1 MSVDYKE
8 EINKLIRLQKQQS
21 YLRQNNHA
29 LNINP
34 QLQNQQQIN
43 TNTSQQLNPI
53 NNEQSNNVQ
62 FLLQGNKSQVGIK
75 EDQQQFIP
83 KGTRPKIVSQKKSF
97 QIPNTNSQI
106 YYQTDPN
113 DINFQNNSFI
123 GIQQNSLFSISSKKV
138 AQDKSYLV
146 KDILEFSNN
155 QNPEYN
161 EVDVKEKEFSFKE
174 SIDQENQYQQVGYQ
188 NDYDKK
194 IDYYQIKQQNG
205 QQYKQQNQIA
215 KQNYVNKSLNQSP
228 QREIIIQDQSE
239 QQERG
244 ITFDNLK
251 EYGVDE
257 IQIKSGGGG
266 MIKKKKR
273 YDYRFRDVNEL
284 VYESESKAPY
294 WMVDMRYTPR
304 LYEKKMKLQTI
315 NEWKNQ
321 RMISCEED
329 QMAKQDMVVAKE
341 QNKRR
346 LEEQIDTI
354 SKQQFQW
361 EYVVSQQLQKYKVRN
376 QNSSIYN
383 GLSDYKICLFQND
396 FDKRIHNLYIDEKL
410 LKFSAEKQS
419 TEQQMIQHQLQLEKE
434 RDRLRTQEIRQSREN
449 MRKRQS
455 NNQSNFNSIESP
467 ERMNQSQYDDFNGS
481 KRNQNS
487 ISINQFGD
495 TFLNIKQQNNIKI
508 DEQNYSQG
516 VNQNILQN
524 GSLNSVENQRQ
535 LNNSSQ
541 QSQRLNDSTELNPN
555 EEVKK
560 LFNYFENS
568 KQKRDHQSQNIN
580 NNQINYTTSDCKA
593 KESIE
598 TYLQKQMDF
607 QTKTRFPTIQRST
620 SRDNKQKIP
629 FSLSEKKQ
637 KHPDAYSPNKSF
649 QKKQSVDHQMQR
661 YYINNSQRY
670 PSPQLNY
677 NVQIDY
683 SNNRKQFFQQQSRSK
698 SSNRKGFLNQTFVKF

>member
-1 MSVDYKE
+1 MSIDYKE

-21 YLRQNNHA
+21 YLRQNKHN
-29 LNINP
+29 LNINL
-34 QLQNQQQIN
+34 QLQNQQQ
-43 TNTSQQLNPI
+43 TNTEIPQQL
-53 NNEQSNNVQ
+53 SNNVQ
-62 FLLQGNKSQVGIK
+62 FLLQGNKSQLGIK
-75 EDQQQFIP
+75 EEQQQFIP
-83 KGTRPKIVSQKKSF
+83 KGTRPKILSQKKSF

-106 YYQTDPN
+106 YYSTDPG
-113 DINFQNNSFI
+113 DTDFQNNSLV

-138 AQDKSYLV
+138 VQDKSYLV
-146 KDILEFSNN
+146 KDIIEFQNS

-161 EVDVKEKEFSFKE
+161 EVDIKNQDFNFKE
-174 SIDQENQYQQVGYQ
+174 SIDQQNQYQQDEYQ
-188 NDYDKK
+188 NE
-194 IDYYQIKQQNG
+194 QIKQTDYYKINQENG
-205 QQYKQQNQIA
+205 QQYKQQNYIN
-215 KQNYVNKSLNQSP
+215 KQNYANRSLNQSP
-228 QREIIIQDQSE
+228 QKEIMIQDQAE

-244 ITFDNLK
+244 KTFDNLK

-266 MIKKKKR
+266 MIKKKKK
-273 YDYRFRDVNEL
+273 YDYKFRDVNEL

-329 QMAKQDMVVAKE
+329 QMAKQDMINAKE
-341 QNKRR
+341 QNKKR
-346 LEEQIDTI
+346 LEEQIDSI

-376 QNSSIYN
+376 QNNSIEQ
-383 GLSDYKICLFQND
+383 GLSDYKISLFQND

-419 TEQQMIQHQLQLEKE
+419 AEQQMIQHQLQLEKE
-434 RDRLRTQEIRQSREN
+434 RDRLRSQEIRQSREK

-455 NNQSNFNSIESP
+455 NNQSNFHSIESP
-467 ERMNQSQYDDFNGS
+467 ERMNQSQYDGFNNKG
-481 KRNQNS
+481 NQNNLL
-487 ISINQFGD
+487 INQFGD
-495 TFLNIKQQNNIKI
+495 TIFNMEQQKNIKI
-508 DEQNYSQG
+508 DEQNYIKSSNENAQ
-516 VNQNILQN
+516 QN
-524 GSLNSVENQRQ
+524 GSTNFVENQFLRH
-535 LNNSSQ
+535 LINSSQ
-541 QSQRLNDSTELNPN
+541 QSLRLNDSTDLNPN
-555 EEVKK
+555 DQVKK
-560 LFNYFENS
+560 LYNYFENNQS
-568 KQKRDHQSQNIN
+568 KREHQSQNTVIS
-580 NNQINYTTSDCKA
+580 QINYTTSDCKA

-598 TYLQKQMDF
+598 TYIQKQMDL
-607 QTKTRFPTIQRST
+607 QTKTKFPTIQRST
-620 SRDNKQKIP
+620 SRDNKQKTL

-637 KHPDAYSPNKSF
+637 KQHNTYSPNKSF
-649 QKKQSVDHQMQR
+649 SKKLSVDHQIQR
-661 YYINNSQRY
+661 YYINNNQRY

-683 SNNRKQFFQQQSRSK
+683 SNNKRPFFQQQNRSK

>member
-21 YLRQNNHA
+21 YLRQNKHT

-43 TNTSQQLNPI
+43 TDISLQLIPMNAEE
-53 NNEQSNNVQ
+53 NNNVQ
-62 FLLQGNKSQVGIK
+62 FLLQGNKSQLCIK
-75 EDQQQFIP
+75 EEQQQFIP
-83 KGTRPKIVSQKKSF
+83 KGTRPKILSQKKSF
-97 QIPNTNSQI
+97 QIPNTSSQI
-106 YYQTDPN
+106 YYQTDPS
-113 DINFQNNSFI
+113 DINFKNNSFI
-123 GIQQNSLFSISSKKV
+123 GIQQNSLFSISSKKID
-138 AQDKSYLV
+138 QDKSYLV
-146 KDILEFSNN
+146 KDILEFQNN
-155 QNPEYN
+155 QNAEN
-161 EVDVKEKEFSFKE
+161 NKIDIKNKEFSLKE
-174 SIDQENQYQQVGYQ
+174 SIDQENQYQQDEYQ
-188 NDYDKK
+188 NEHIQKT
-194 IDYYQIKQQNG
+194 DYYKINEESG
-205 QQYKQQNQIA
+205 QQQKPQYHTI
-215 KQNYVNKSLNQSP
+215 KQNYANKSLNNSP
-228 QREIIIQDQSE
+228 QKVIMIQDQSE

-244 ITFDNLK
+244 KTFDNLK

-266 MIKKKKR
+266 MIKKKKK

-329 QMAKQDMVVAKE
+329 QMAKQDMIVAKE

-361 EYVVSQQLQKYKVRN
+361 EYIVSQQLQKYKVRN
-376 QNSSIYN
+376 QNSSIEQ

-396 FDKRIHNLYIDEKL
+396 FDKKIHNLYIDEKL

-419 TEQQMIQHQLQLEKE
+419 TEQQIIQHQLQLEKE
-434 RDRLRTQEIRQSREN
+434 RDRQRTYEIRQSREK

-467 ERMNQSQYDDFNGS
+467 ERLNQSQYDDFNRKG
-481 KRNQNS
+481 NQNNLP
-487 ISINQFGD
+487 INQFGD
-495 TFLNIKQQNNIKI
+495 TFLKIQQQNTIKI
-508 DEQNYSQG
+508 EEYNYPQST
-516 VNQNILQN
+516 NENIQQN
-524 GSLNSVENQRQ
+524 GQTNSAETSFLRH
-535 LNNSSQ
+535 LINSSQ

-555 EEVKK
+555 DQVKK
-560 LFNYFENS
+560 LFNYFEN
-568 KQKRDHQSQNIN
+568 KPEYQSQNSAS
-580 NNQINYTTSDCKA
+580 NQINYTTSDCKA

-620 SRDNKQKIP
+620 SRDHKQKIP

-637 KHPDAYSPNKSF
+637 KQADAYSPNKPFS
-649 QKKQSVDHQMQR
+649 KKKSVDHQMQR
-661 YYINNSQRY
+661 YYINNNQRY

-683 SNNRKQFFQQQSRSK
+683 QNNRKSCFQQQNRSK
-698 SSNRKGFLNQTFVKF
+698 SNNRKGFLNQTFFKF